1 MNNRIKIYGFKVDF
15 KDGSSVN
22 IAESAS
28 EISLSPFY
36 ASIRD
41 IELNVPAE
49 NVSFNEQFSKD
60 VSEIIFNK
68 SIWIDNYIRR
78 KKLRLTDEELYM
90 IKRDFVICS
99 VLAGV
104 ANKLYGTLLKGQ
116 SVKKVLGDF
125 EVQRDS
131 TFDVSSAL
139 KFANESKQCA
149 DDVLAAIDDASTLLA
164 VGFVKGKG
172 NCSNRVS
179 NREWHHPGYRSII
192 PVAANKF
199 LELDGKL
206 YKTGYGHGNEP
217 FPLYRR
223 G

>member
-15 KDGSSVN
+15 KDEDSVN
-22 IAESAS
+22 VAESTS

-49 NVSFNEQFSKD
+49 NVSFTPEFSKD

-78 KKLRLTDEELYM
+78 KKIKLSEEELYM

-99 VLAGV
+99 VLASV

-139 KFANESKQCA
+139 KFAKDSKSCA
-149 DDVLAAIDDASTLLA
+149 EDVLAAIEDAAQLLA
-164 VGFVKGKG
+164 VGFVKGKW

-179 NREWHHPGYRSII
+179 NREWHHPNYRSIM
-192 PVAANKF
+192 PVAADKF
-199 LELDGKL
+199 LEMDGKF
-206 YKTGYGHGNEP
+206 YKTGYGHGNEQI
-217 FPLYRR
+217 PLYRR

>member
-1 MNNRIKIYGFKVDF
+1 MNSRIKIYGFKVDF
-15 KDGSSVN
+15 KDGSSANV
-22 IAESAS
+22 AESAS

-49 NVSFNEQFSKD
+49 NVSFTEQFSKD

-78 KKLRLTDEELYM
+78 KKINLSDEELYM

-131 TFDVSSAL
+131 TFDVSYAL
-139 KFANESKQCA
+139 KFANESKGCA
-149 DDVLAAIDDASTLLA
+149 DDVLAAIDEASTLLA
-164 VGFVKGKG
+164 VGFVKDKR

-179 NREWHHPGYRSII
+179 NREWHHPNYRSIMPI
-192 PVAANKF
+192 AANKF
-199 LELDGKL
+199 LETDGKF
-206 YKTGYGHGNEP
+206 YKTGYGHGNQYLS
-217 FPLYRR
+217 LYRR

>member
-1 MNNRIKIYGFKVDF
+1 MNNRIKIYGFKVNF

-22 IAESAS
+22 VVESAS

-139 KFANESKQCA
+139 KFANESKGCA
-149 DDVLAAIDDASTLLA
+149 DDVLAAIDEASTLLA
-164 VGFVKGKG
+164 VGFVKGKW

-179 NREWHHPGYRSII
+179 NREWHHPNYRSIM
-192 PVAANKF
+192 PVAADKL
-199 LELDGKL
+199 LEADGKF
-206 YKTGYGHGNEP
+206 YKTGYGHGNQYL
-217 FPLYRR
+217 PLYRR

>member
-15 KDGSSVN
+15 EDGSSVN
-22 IAESAS
+22 VAESTS

-49 NVSFNEQFSKD
+49 KVSFTEQFSKD

-78 KKLRLTDEELYM
+78 KKIRLTDEELYM

-139 KFANESKQCA
+139 RFAKESKECA
-149 DDVLAAIDDASTLLA
+149 DDVLAAIEDASKLLA
-164 VGFVKGKG
+164 TGFVKGKW

-179 NREWHHPGYRSII
+179 NREWHHPNYRSIMPI
-192 PVAANKF
+192 AADKF
-199 LELDGKL
+199 LEMDGKF

-217 FPLYRR
+217 IPLYRR

>member
-15 KDGSSVN
+15 KDGDSVN
-22 IAESAS
+22 VAESTS
-28 EISLSPFY
+28 EISLCPFY

-49 NVSFNEQFSKD
+49 NVSFTESFSKD

-78 KKLRLTDEELYM
+78 KKINLSEEGLYM

-139 KFANESKQCA
+139 KFANESKDCA
-149 DDVLAAIDDASTLLA
+149 DEVISAIDNAATLLA
-164 VGFVKGKG
+164 VGFVKGKW

-179 NREWHHPGYRSII
+179 SREWHHPNYRSIM
-192 PVAANKF
+192 PVAANKY
-199 LELDGKL
+199 LETDGKF
-206 YKTGYGHGNEP
+206 YKTGYGHGNEYI
-217 FPLYRR
+217 PLYRR